1 MSTEMIS
8 VLLLSLIF
16 ISIHLIFLAVFLIYF
31 KRRFVTIYS
40 RIFYIDQRLNYH
52 AVALAENDILPMPW
66 ELEELEELQEKIKVD
81 KEDNI
86 VYIKPR
92 LEQ

>member
-1 MSTEMIS
+1 
-8 VLLLSLIF
+8 
-16 ISIHLIFLAVFLIYF
+16 
-31 KRRFVTIYS
+31 VTIYS

>member
-1 MSTEMIS
+1 MSTEITS
-8 VLLLSLIF
+8 ILLLSLIF
-16 ISIHLIFLAVFLIYF
+16 ISIHLVFLAVFLIYF
-31 KRRFVTIYS
+31 KRRFVAIYS
-40 RIFYIDQRLNYH
+40 RIFYIEQRLNYH
-52 AVALAENDILPMPW
+52 AVAMAENEILPMPW

-92 LEQ
+92 SEQ